1 MYDYNKIFLETQP
14 IRIRLK
20 KALAVVEEKSAQLK
34 IKKDML
40 DQVNKKIKDL
50 TDSLN
55 EKVRIKEELSQ
66 KIEEC

>member
-40 DQVNKKIKDL
+40 D
-50 TDSLN
+50 
-55 EKVRIKEELSQ
+55 
-66 KIEEC
+66 